1 MKSFIAVTFLFIILV
16 ALIFANASF
25 INSTAKELLQKAETI
40 PDAKSA
46 HCKYELKVFESSW
59 NEFKKAAS
67 FTVSYTEL
75 SKISCLIEELHVH
88 LSNNNVVDFDHTL
101 AVMINSLREIPR
113 FECLSIDTIF

>member
-1 MKSFIAVTFLFIILV
+1 MKSFITVTFLFIILI

-25 INSTAKELLQKAETI
+25 INATSRELLQKAESL
-40 PDAKSA
+40 PDVKSD
-46 HCKYELKVFESSW
+46 HCKDELKSFESSW